1 MKIKISILILL
12 TNSGFLKFPFIL
24 EKKIIFFKV
33 NLHKHYLSFEIC
45 FWVAS
50 LLEGLVCSQQRP
62 KGAAK
67 PLTFFQF
74 LFLLFAALRWGIR
87 LALARWGRGR
97 QLDALLKIS
106 HKSFSPTSWPV
117 FSPTFS
123 APFSTS
129 FSAAFVASFFAVF
142 PVNFATIFP
151 NTSPNPAPII
161 PLCQDLFLF
170 FQFPFLVFITTVRE
184 MSMSFKFTSRS
195 SSSVNQ
201 KVTSVIVFVLI
212 LLHK

>member
-1 MKIKISILILL
+1 M

-24 EKKIIFFKV
+24 EKKIRFFKV
-33 NLHKHYLSFEIC
+33 NLHKHYLFFEIC

-67 PLTFFQF
+67 PLAISQF
-74 LFLLFAALRWGIR
+74 LFLLFAALR

-97 QLDALLKIS
+97 QLDALLKIF
-106 HKSFSPTSWPV
+106 HKSFHQQVGQFFPQLFQLLFQQV
-117 FSPTFS
+117 FRLLLLQVFLQ
-123 APFSTS
+123 
-129 FSAAFVASFFAVF
+129 FFLLICDDF
-142 PVNFATIFP
+142 PKYIAKSLTNKRSLRRSNF
-151 NTSPNPAPII
+151 

-195 SSSVNQ
+195 SSSVN
-201 KVTSVIVFVLI
+201 K
-212 LLHK
+212 K